1 MFGDK
6 NKINPEVYVS
16 SQSFFQLDKKKIDSL
31 INKAKLT
38 PRNRVR
44 FCSHSS
50 SDESVHEMFIVHP
63 RGAYVRPH
71 KHLNKP
77 ESMLIIEGKVD
88 FFIFDDDGNIKEK
101 VCMGE
106 YNSGLSFYNSTRLSD
121 FHSMVIHSEWL
132 VFLEV
137 TKGPFNSEDTIF
149 AEWSP
154 KDGEL
159 KDISIFTKIMEGWLN
174 E

>member
-1 MFGDK
+1 MFSDK
-6 NKINPEVYVS
+6 NKINHEVYAS
-16 SQSFFQLDKKKIDSL
+16 SQSFFQLDKKKIDTL
-31 INKAKLT
+31 IQKAKLT

-50 SDESVHEMFIVHP
+50 SEESVHEMFIVHP

-88 FFIFDDDGNIKEK
+88 FFIFDDNGNIKEK
-101 VCMGE
+101 VSMGD
-106 YNSGLSFYNSTRLSD
+106 YNSGLPFYNSLRISEY
-121 FHSMVIHSEWL
+121 HSMIIHTEWL

-137 TKGPFNSEDTIF
+137 TKGPFNKKDTIHS
-149 AEWSP
+149 EWSP
-154 KDGEL
+154 KDEDT
-159 KDISIFTKIMEGWLN
+159 KSIFNFIKMMKDWSDE
-174 E
+174 